1 MLHRVLH
8 SSVKGQSKQI
18 SDQKSRGL
26 VSAMCKIVNIR
37 NCNLNAYQKLV
48 GLCLRTSGTSK
59 KTISKLSKLYDT
71 VSYTTLTSLLDTC
84 AEKSRAKMGEWAGE
98 EVVHCGDNLDIRSKV
113 RFEVDGVSCHDVHL
127 YNNMVYKSRVPVSHL
142 SDEIPIV
149 DLQQIDYSV
158 FLLSSSEEEEILNL
172 FKYHI
177 MNSWNTMLGGNLK
190 VDEPFNKYSS
200 EMKNKS
206 EKVCSLCSFVM

>member
-1 MLHRVLH
+1 
-8 SSVKGQSKQI
+8 
-18 SDQKSRGL
+18 
-26 VSAMCKIVNIR
+26 
-37 NCNLNAYQKLV
+37 
-48 GLCLRTSGTSK
+48 
-59 KTISKLSKLYDT
+59 
-71 VSYTTLTSLLDTC
+71 
-84 AEKSRAKMGEWAGE
+84 MGEWAGE